1 MSSEGPG
8 LPTDLALFSFSEDA
22 PWIVDPDDL
31 PWRRDVDA
39 IRARTRA
46 NVPRLV
52 RRRYLPPSRR
62 IARVTRILGWSIG
75 VWYARERRLDRDA
88 SRLALSRRLRIDFQ
102 ELGPTYIKLGQIL
115 SSGDGIFPEE
125 VVSQFKLLRDRV
137 PAETFEAVRA
147 TLEAELAGPLSDTFA
162 ELERDP
168 VAAASIAQVHRG
180 VLVSGEKVVVKVQ
193 RPRVADLVRRD
204 LAVMSFLGPL
214 LVGRIP
220 VSALANPPALIE
232 LFAETIT
239 EELDFRLEAANM
251 LDIGRVLAMTN
262 QRSIIVPRPHP
273 RLVTKRMLVM
283 EELSGFAWDDVA
295 GMRDAGV
302 DTPAVLRSQI
312 ISFLEGA
319 LLYGVFHGDLH
330 GGNLFVQPTGRVA
343 LLDHGITGRLDEPQR
358 LGFLRLLVGGTTN
371 DVVSQI
377 EALRALGALPADART
392 EDVIRDLGLDR
403 PAQDIVLLS
412 AEELTSQLRDLTKQ
426 LLSYGVRMPKELM
439 LFVKDLLFLDG
450 AVATM
455 APEIDLL
462 GEVAVIAAYFAQ
474 HHGERIAAEVGV
486 DVRSTP
492 VDLDG
497 LRASMGLSTDTREI
511 TYKEIQRRR
520 EQLRQKFESPT
531 VP

>member
-1 MSSEGPG
+1 MAPRRRRHQGANTGRGARARPASLLAAVATNRTRHPNPRVVPRSLVRPRPAPGPG
-8 LPTDLALFSFSEDA
+8 DFAARALTTPSHRFPTARADLHQAR
-22 PWIVDPDDL
+22 PDPLLWRGDL
-31 PWRRDVDA
+31 P
-39 IRARTRA
+39 AR
-46 NVPRLV
+46 
-52 RRRYLPPSRR
+52 
-62 IARVTRILGWSIG
+62 
-75 VWYARERRLDRDA
+75 ARERVQAAPRPGTSRDV
-88 SRLALSRRLRIDFQ
+88 R
-102 ELGPTYIKLGQIL
+102 GH
-115 SSGDGIFPEE
+115 SGDGIFPEE

-147 TLEAELAGPLSDTFA
+147 TVESELAGPLSDTFA
-162 ELERDP
+162 EFEPTP
-168 VAAASIAQVHRG
+168 VAAASIAQVHRA
-180 VLVSGEKVVVKVQ
+180 VLKSGERVVVKVQ
-193 RPRVADLVRRD
+193 RPRVAELVHRD
-204 LAVMSFLGPL
+204 LAAMSFVAPF

-283 EELSGFAWDDVA
+283 EELAGFAWDDVA
-295 GMRDAGV
+295 GMHDAGI

-371 DVVSQI
+371 DVVGQI
-377 EALRALGALPADART
+377 DALRTLGALPVDART
-392 EDVIRDLGLDR
+392 EDVIRDLGLDK
-403 PAQDIVLLS
+403 PAQDIVMLS
-412 AEELTSQLRDLTKQ
+412 ADELTSQIRDLTRQ

-511 TYKEIQRRR
+511 THKEIQQRR
-520 EQLRQKFESPT
+520 EALRQKFESPT
-531 VP
+531 T